1 MLKIMDFKQLYI
13 FVEGPDDERFMNRI
27 ILPLLT
33 EKYNHIKIIKYA
45 VLQPQVVINF
55 VRTFKK
61 QSNSD
66 YLFFSDMDAR
76 GDVKYC
82 ITKRKEK
89 IISKFSGHLENNKLF
104 IVKEEIESWYLA
116 GISETDA
123 KRFKIKPFY
132 STDSLTKEDFEQLIP
147 KKSFTPNDFM
157 IEILNEYDFENA
169 LLRNRSLQY
178 FAVKQLLNDE

>member
-1 MLKIMDFKQLYI
+1 MDFKQLYI

-27 ILPLLT
+27 ILPILS

-45 VLQPQVVINF
+45 VLQPQIVLNF
-55 VRTFKK
+55 IKIFKQ

-76 GDVKYC
+76 GDTKLC

-89 IISKFSGHLENNKLF
+89 IIAKFSEQLENHKLF

-116 GISETDA
+116 GISEMDA

-132 STDSLTKEDFEQLIP
+132 TTDPLTKEDFERLVP
-147 KKSFTPNDFM
+147 KKNFTLNDFR
-157 IEILNEYDFENA
+157 IEILNQYEFEKA
-169 LLRNRSLQY
+169 LSYNTSLQY
-178 FAVKQLLNDE
+178 FAKKALNRI